1 MEVRKENLEY
11 SICIENLT
19 KKFGSFIAVENLTL
33 KINKGTICGLIG
45 PNGSGKTTTIQCIL
59 GIYNFEKGGQISI
72 LGKNVETDMKQIYPD
87 IGYMPQEIALYPDL
101 SIEQNLQ
108 FFGRLK
114 LIPKKKLQDRIEEL
128 LDIVQLKEFRKRD
141 ISKCSGGMQRR
152 VSLACALLSEPQIL
166 ILDEPT
172 VGVDPELRIEFW
184 NYFRKLASTKGV
196 TTLVTTHY
204 LGEAVYCDEIAFLR
218 KSLIVKG
225 TLQEIK
231 NIAKEEM
238 NATEDVDMDRIFIHF
253 SKKKAVEVDI

>member
-1 MEVRKENLEY
+1 
-11 SICIENLT
+11 
-19 KKFGSFIAVENLTL
+19 
-33 KINKGTICGLIG
+33 
-45 PNGSGKTTTIQCIL
+45 
-59 GIYNFEKGGQISI
+59 
-72 LGKNVETDMKQIYPD
+72 MKQIYPH

-114 LIPKKKLQDRIEEL
+114 LMPKTNLKERIEEL
-128 LDIVQLKEFRKRD
+128 LDIVQLKEFRKRE

-152 VSLACALLSEPQIL
+152 ASLACALLSDPQIL

-184 NYFRKLASTKGV
+184 NYFRKLATTKGV

-225 TLQEIK
+225 TLEEIK
-231 NIAKEEM
+231 ALARKEM
-238 NATEDVDMDRIFIHF
+238 NTIEDLDMDRVFIHF
-253 SKKKAVEVDI
+253 SKKKEMEVDM

>member
-1 MEVRKENLEY
+1 MVEY
-11 SICIENLT
+11 SIYIEHLT
-19 KKFGSFIAVENLTL
+19 KKFRSFTAVENLCL
-33 KINKGTICGLIG
+33 KIKKGTICGLIG
-45 PNGSGKTTTIQCIL
+45 PNGSGKTTTIQCLL
-59 GIYNFEKGGQISI
+59 GIYSFEKGGKI
-72 LGKNVETDMKQIYPD
+72 LILDKNIETDMKQIYPH

-114 LIPKKKLQDRIEEL
+114 LMPKTNLKERIEEL
-128 LDIVQLKEFRKRD
+128 LDIVQLKEFRKRE

-152 VSLACALLSEPQIL
+152 ASLACALLSDPQIL

-184 NYFRKLASTKGV
+184 NYFRKLATTKGV

-225 TLQEIK
+225 TLEEIK
-231 NIAKEEM
+231 ALARKEM
-238 NATEDVDMDRIFIHF
+238 NTIEDLDMDRVFIHF
-253 SKKKAVEVDI
+253 SKKKEMEVDM